1 MLLKDYI
8 DEFLVDIIVEK
19 NQSKKTRENYRHYL
33 HRFLSYLG
41 SEASPQDITLSK
53 VKAYRLHLT
62 EITDKNGIPLSSKT
76 QSYHIIALRAL
87 LKALRKRDVET
98 LAPEKIEVGKSES
111 RHVEY
116 LTREE
121 LTRLFQAVK
130 TMYEQQCE
138 RITHG
143 KTKDKE
149 KQLRL
154 AELRMLRDRAILEML
169 YSTGLRVSELV
180 ALSRNDVDLERREF
194 GVTGKGKKRRIVF
207 LSEIAAEHIQKY
219 LSMRHDAF
227 SALFLNYSRNTIS
240 EDILKGEGRRLTTV
254 SVEAIVRTYAANA
267 GIIKHVTPHV
277 LRHSFATEM
286 LYNGADIRSVQ
297 EMLGH
302 ASITTTQIYTNITNK
317 HLREVHE
324 KFHK

>member
-8 DEFLVDIIVEK
+8 EEFLVDIIVEK
-19 NQSKKTRENYRHYL
+19 NQSRKTRENYRHYL
-33 HRFLSYLG
+33 LRFLSYMG
-41 SEASPQDITLSK
+41 EETTPKDITFAK
-53 VKAYRLHLT
+53 VKAYRLYLT
-62 EITDKNGIPLSSKT
+62 ELTDKNGVPLSSKT
-76 QSYHIIALRAL
+76 QSYHVIALRAL
-87 LKALRKRDVET
+87 LKSLRKRDVET

-121 LTRLFQAVK
+121 LTRLFQAVI
-130 TMYEQQCE
+130 TIYEQQRD
-138 RITHG
+138 RIIHG

-180 ALSRNDVDLERREF
+180 ALSRNDVDVERREF

-207 LSEIAAEHIQKY
+207 LSETATTHIKHY
-219 LSMRHDAF
+219 LSARTDAF
-227 SALFLNYSRNTIS
+227 SALFLNYSKNTMS

-254 SVEAIVRTYAANA
+254 SVESLVRMYAATA
-267 GIIKHVTPHV
+267 GIIKRVTPHV